1 MEYLARSIVDI
12 VFLIK
17 EVLATWVTEGLDLT
31 GQGETVISQM
41 VSIVNEMSLI
51 VSDLI
56 NYFLASQP
64 PGPML

>member
-1 MEYLARSIVDI
+1 MEYLAKSIVDV

-31 GQGETVISQM
+31 AGGEALISQV
-41 VSIVNEMSLI
+41 VSIVNNLSVI

-56 NYFLASQP
+56 NSFLASLP
-64 PGPML
+64 MGPML